1 MTLYSFMTPTNASN
15 RPTRIRQNIRDHI
28 ASETSPLALKLVALK
43 EVLGYS
49 INLDP
54 EWVML
59 WKSLQ
64 AYYPDSSTFVPSIA
78 DTVITWCEAFQIW
91 LEGDENEEHV
101 ERLLDGLRTRSELNL
116 VIEVRPDQASSTAE
130 L

>member
-1 MTLYSFMTPTNASN
+1 
-15 RPTRIRQNIRDHI
+15 
-28 ASETSPLALKLVALK
+28 LKLVALK
-43 EVLGYS
+43 EVLGYP

-64 AYYPDSSTFVPSIA
+64 AYYTDSSTFVPSIA
-78 DTVITWCEAFQIW
+78 DTVITWCEAFQTW

-101 ERLLDGLRTRSELNL
+101 ETLLDGLRTRSELNL
-116 VIEVRPDQASSTAE
+116 VIEVRPDLASSTVSHN
-130 L
+130 